1 MNLNLRPFHFCVCLY
16 FLANLIFLI
25 LTLLNNNMFKMEFS
39 DFYLSAELL
48 IKAFL
53 YQLLGLL
60 FIVII
65 YKLFSSKEIND
76 NYIFDDF
83 AGFFLL
89 FWQFLFLL
97 FALFLGLGV
106 VDSDKVVNPYLV
118 RLSNLISA
126 DILYFL
132 IAPSLKSNKLY
143 FLNTILYLISSVARG
158 WLGGVV
164 ISFFIYLC
172 RVGYLKVKVK
182 TLVISLFLFFIIL
195 LLSPFLIYLKFMIR
209 TGDDI
214 KFDVSNYG
222 EKLELA
228 IDYILGRFQ
237 HLGHTA
243 LLLDKAD
250 NYRVLYDGFQI
261 LPYWLEGIPQYFL
274 YKLMGNNEIFTYA
287 QMMAIWEFN
296 ASSSQPWNSNTGIS
310 GWLILLQEKS
320 VFFFLYWGTL
330 ISLTFSFLLKFA
342 NRQTFNVIS
351 VLTIIFLYHGWL
363 GSFFNLIIL
372 TLLVILI
379 KRIRI

>member
-1 MNLNLRPFHFCVCLY
+1 MNLNLKPFYFCVFLY
-16 FLANLIFLI
+16 FIANLIFLI
-25 LTLLNNNMFKMEFS
+25 MALLSDNLVKMEFF
-39 DFYLSAELL
+39 DFYISTELL
-48 IKAFL
+48 IKAFFL
-53 YQLLGLL
+53 QIIGLF
-60 FIVII
+60 FIII
-65 YKLFSSKEIND
+65 FYNFFSSKSFNE
-76 NYIFDDF
+76 NYIFDNF
-83 AGFFLL
+83 AGNFLI
-89 FWQFLFLL
+89 FWQFIFLL

-118 RLSNLISA
+118 RLSNFISA

-143 FLNTILYLISSVARG
+143 FLNTILYLISSIARG

-164 ISFFIYLC
+164 ITFFIYLC

-195 LLSPFLIYLKFMIR
+195 LLSPFLIDLKFMIR

-214 KFDVSNYG
+214 KFDLSNYG

-250 NYRVLYDGFQI
+250 NYRVLYDRFQI

>member
-1 MNLNLRPFHFCVCLY
+1 MNLNLKPFHFCVFLY
-16 FLANLIFLI
+16 FIANLIFLI
-25 LTLLNNNMFKMEFS
+25 MALLNDNLVKMEFF
-39 DFYLSAELL
+39 DFYINTELL
-48 IKAFL
+48 IKAFFL
-53 YQLLGLL
+53 QIIGLF
-60 FIVII
+60 FIII
-65 YKLFSSKEIND
+65 FYNFFSSKSFNE
-76 NYIFDDF
+76 NYIFDNF
-83 AGFFLL
+83 AGNFLI
-89 FWQFLFLL
+89 FWQFIFLL

-106 VDSDKVVNPYLV
+106 VDSDKIVNPYLV

-132 IAPSLKSNKLY
+132 
-143 FLNTILYLISSVARG
+143 NTILYLISSIARG

-195 LLSPFLIYLKFMIR
+195 LLSPLLIDLKFMIR

>member
-16 FLANLIFLI
+16 FSANLIFLI
-25 LTLLNNNMFKMEFS
+25 LTLLNNNMFKIEFS
-39 DFYLSAELL
+39 DFYVSTELL
-48 IKAFL
+48 IKAFS

-65 YKLFSSKEIND
+65 YKLFSSKKIKD

-83 AGFFLL
+83 SGFFLI

-143 FLNTILYLISSVARG
+143 FLNTALYLISSIARG

-172 RVGYLKVKVK
+172 RVGYLKIKVK
-182 TLVISLFLFFIIL
+182 TLVISLFLFSIIL
-195 LLSPFLIYLKFMIR
+195 LLSPFLIDLKFMIR
-209 TGDDI
+209 TGDDV

-250 NYRVLYDGFQI
+250 NYRILYDSFQI

-287 QMMAIWEFN
+287 QMMAIWDFN

-310 GWLILLQEKS
+310 GWLIILQEKS
-320 VFFFLYWGTL
+320 VFFFLYWGAL

-372 TLLVILI
+372 TFLVILI

>member
-1 MNLNLRPFHFCVCLY
+1 LFFII
-16 FLANLIFLI
+16 IFY
-25 LTLLNNNMFKMEFS
+25 NF
-39 DFYLSAELL
+39 
-48 IKAFL
+48 
-53 YQLLGLL
+53 
-60 FIVII
+60 
-65 YKLFSSKEIND
+65 FSSKSFNE
-76 NYIFDDF
+76 NYIFDNF
-83 AGFFLL
+83 AGNFLI
-89 FWQFLFLL
+89 FWQFIFLL

-106 VDSDKVVNPYLV
+106 VDSDKIVNPYLV

-143 FLNTILYLISSVARG
+143 FLNTILYLISSIARG

-172 RVGYLKVKVK
+172 RFGYLKVKVK

-195 LLSPFLIYLKFMIR
+195 LLSPFLIDLKFMIR

>member
-1 MNLNLRPFHFCVCLY
+1 
-16 FLANLIFLI
+16 
-25 LTLLNNNMFKMEFS
+25 
-39 DFYLSAELL
+39 
-48 IKAFL
+48 
-53 YQLLGLL
+53 
-60 FIVII
+60 
-65 YKLFSSKEIND
+65 
-76 NYIFDDF
+76 
-83 AGFFLL
+83 
-89 FWQFLFLL
+89 
-97 FALFLGLGV
+97 
-106 VDSDKVVNPYLV
+106 
-118 RLSNLISA
+118 
-126 DILYFL
+126 
-132 IAPSLKSNKLY
+132 
-143 FLNTILYLISSVARG
+143 
-158 WLGGVV
+158 
-164 ISFFIYLC
+164 
-172 RVGYLKVKVK
+172 
-182 TLVISLFLFFIIL
+182 
-195 LLSPFLIYLKFMIR
+195 MIR

-250 NYRVLYDGFQI
+250 NYRVLYDSSRI

>member
-1 MNLNLRPFHFCVCLY
+1 MNLNLRPFNFCVCLY
-16 FLANLIFLI
+16 FLANLVFLI
-25 LTLLNNNMFKMEFS
+25 LTLLNNNMFKMEFL
-39 DFYLSAELL
+39 DFYVSTEVL

-65 YKLFSSKEIND
+65 YKFFSSKEIKE

-83 AGFFLL
+83 SGFFLF
-89 FWQFLFLL
+89 FWQFIFLL

-143 FLNTILYLISSVARG
+143 FLNTILYLISSVTRG

-182 TLVISLFLFFIIL
+182 TLVVSLFLFFIIL
-195 LLSPFLIYLKFMIR
+195 LFSPFLIDLKFMIR

-250 NYRVLYDGFQI
+250 NYRVLYDSSRI

>member
-1 MNLNLRPFHFCVCLY
+1 MNLNLKPFYFCVLLY
-16 FLANLIFLI
+16 FIANLIFLI
-25 LTLLNNNMFKMEFS
+25 MALLSDNLVKMEFF
-39 DFYLSAELL
+39 DFYISTELL
-48 IKAFL
+48 IKAFFL
-53 YQLLGLL
+53 QIVGLIFIIL
-60 FIVII
+60 F
-65 YKLFSSKEIND
+65 YNFFSSKSFNE
-76 NYIFDDF
+76 NYIFDNF
-83 AGFFLL
+83 AGNFLI
-89 FWQFLFLL
+89 FWQFIFLL

-118 RLSNLISA
+118 RLSNFISA

-143 FLNTILYLISSVARG
+143 FLNTILYLISSIARG

-164 ISFFIYLC
+164 ITFFIYLC

-195 LLSPFLIYLKFMIR
+195 LLSPFLIDLKFMIR

-250 NYRVLYDGFQI
+250 NYRVLYDRFQI

>member
-16 FLANLIFLI
+16 FLANLIFLV
-25 LTLLNNNMFKMEFS
+25 LTLLNNNMFKIEFS
-39 DFYLSAELL
+39 DFYVSTELL
-48 IKAFL
+48 TKAFL
-53 YQLLGLL
+53 YQLLGLF

-65 YKLFSSKEIND
+65 YKSFSFKKFKGD
-76 NYIFDDF
+76 YIFDDF
-83 AGFFLL
+83 SGCFLF

-106 VDSDKVVNPYLV
+106 VDSDKAVNPYLV
-118 RLSNLISA
+118 RLSNFISA

-132 IAPSLKSNKLY
+132 IAPSLKSNRLY
-143 FLNTILYLISSVARG
+143 FLNTVLYLISSIARG
-158 WLGGVV
+158 WLGGLV

-182 TLVISLFLFFIIL
+182 NLFLSLLIFSILL
-195 LLSPFLIYLKFMIR
+195 LLSPFLIDLKFMIR
-209 TGDDI
+209 TGDDL
-214 KFDVSNYG
+214 KFDASNYG

-250 NYRVLYDGFQI
+250 NYRKLYANFEI
-261 LPYWLEGIPQYFL
+261 LPYWLEGIPQYFI
-274 YKLMGNNEIFTYA
+274 YKQLGNHEVFTFA

-310 GWLILLQEKS
+310 GWLIILQEKS
-320 VFFFLYWGTL
+320 VFFFLYWGSL
-330 ISLTFSFLLKFA
+330 ISLTFTFLLKFA
-342 NRQTFNVIS
+342 NRQTFNVVS

-372 TLLVILI
+372 TVLVVLM